1 MSTFIRPKNVK
12 ILHLFGRKM
21 QILVSV
27 PEIPLS
33 GMVDSTCIIQKLH
46 SNHLL
51 KMLEIIW
58 MVRAMCGRLRYM
70 LFIGLRTM

>member
-33 GMVDSTCIIQKLH
+33 GMADTTYIIQKLH
-46 SNHLL
+46 SNH
-51 KMLEIIW
+51 KI
-58 MVRAMCGRLRYM
+58 MCKSVMERYIEQ
-70 LFIGLRTM
+70 FY

>member
-33 GMVDSTCIIQKLH
+33 GMADSTYFKIYMADVG
-46 SNHLL
+46 LL
-51 KMLEIIW
+51 RRKANINYRTILAGSDIFIH
-58 MVRAMCGRLRYM
+58 
-70 LFIGLRTM
+70 FIGLRTM